1 MLGQWA
7 HYFLNKDSVYWVS
20 YLAQATLHL
29 DHRENRPGDSLAT
42 KILYRLFVVPG
53 SITHTKGPCERSV
66 ADLLRDIG
74 ELPVPEARDRNWGM
88 RTREAL
94 EAATATLEGA
104 GLVAL
109 VEWPD
114 EIGPDDVTRTKG
126 WVDRWLAARI
136 RITGLEAHA
145 KMQEA
150 HEKRLAAPAP
160 PKPKRIAP
168 PTQPNA
174 GNRPEPGRHRTA
186 TDVDAPAIWRK
197 LAALYWRQSTLAKH
211 LDCRQNYLSRV
222 MNGHTKASPEM
233 AQRLRD
239 FLDTSDE
246 KLRGD

>member
-1 MLGQWA
+1 L
-7 HYFLNKDSVYWVS
+7 L
-20 YLAQATLHL
+20 L
-29 DHRENRPGDSLAT
+29 DHRENRPGDCLAK
-42 KILYRLFVVPG
+42 KILYRLLTFPW
-53 SITHTKGPCERSV
+53 STNHINGPCERSV

-74 ELPVPEARDRNWGM
+74 ELPVPGARDRNWGS

-126 WVDRWLAARI
+126 WVERWLAARI

-145 KMQEA
+145 KM
-150 HEKRLAAPAP
+150 LAAPTP
-160 PKPKRIAP
+160 PAPKRIAP
-168 PTQPNA
+168 PPQPKA
-174 GNRPEPGRHRTA
+174 GETACPAADVRHRTA

-197 LAALYWRQSTLAKH
+197 LDSLHWRQSTLAKH

-239 FLDTSDE
+239 FLATSDE
-246 KLRGD
+246 KLQGG